1 MCTARQRSSGK
12 VMFSVMSVMAH
23 SHCTGQGQGLG
34 PENVRFLF
42 NAIYCAHYTGTG
54 TGTETGQH
62 CFLFFILRGQ

>member
-1 MCTARQRSSGK
+1 
-12 VMFSVMSVMAH
+12 MFSVMSVMAH

-62 CFLFFILRGQ
+62 CFLFFIVRGQ